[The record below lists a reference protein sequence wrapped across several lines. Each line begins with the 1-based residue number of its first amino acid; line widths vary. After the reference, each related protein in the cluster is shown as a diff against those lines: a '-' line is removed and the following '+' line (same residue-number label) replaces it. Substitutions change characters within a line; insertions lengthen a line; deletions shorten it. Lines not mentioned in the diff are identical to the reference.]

1 MLMQDMG
8 PPAVRCC
15 ARHPAMTACFAAAGC
30 GGSQCSTRG
39 GGGAREVAA
48 SLLPVRVVMASRL
61 KRNGLFTRT
70 AASCCTTRAS
80 PVRAAMEETI
90 AAGQDGLGRPRR
102 SSRPHTRNGC
112 AQRCKVA
119 QRQDN
124 SAGYAWGG
132 VCGRKVGRRPLKS
145 STWFWVGCA
154 QFPRAGPPVQGQR
167 CAPTLQGRCVRS
179 GRPEAA
185 HS

>member
-1 MLMQDMG
+1 MQGMG

-48 SLLPVRVVMASRL
+48 SLLLPVRVVMASRL
-61 KRNGLFTRT
+61 KRNGLYTRT
-70 AASCCTTRAS
+70 AASCCTARAS

-102 SSRPHTRNGC
+102 SSHTRETG
-112 AQRCKVA
+112 AHGAAKWRSARTTALVTPGAASAAAKLDGDPSKVA
-119 QRQDN
+119 RG
-124 SAGYAWGG
+124 SGLGA
-132 VCGRKVGRRPLKS
+132 RS
-145 STWFWVGCA
+145 F
-154 QFPRAGPPVQGQR
+154 RAGPPVQGQR